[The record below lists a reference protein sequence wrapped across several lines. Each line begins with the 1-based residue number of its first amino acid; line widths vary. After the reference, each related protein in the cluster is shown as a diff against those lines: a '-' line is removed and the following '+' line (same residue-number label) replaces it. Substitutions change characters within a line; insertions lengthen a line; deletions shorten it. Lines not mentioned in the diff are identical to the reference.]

1 MLFLLK
7 IYSWESMVMVQTAR
21 LQFQILKV
29 FLMAGPHPKRKT
41 KRPTRSPLKQRH
53 HGNMIPGFSF
63 LMTNSPHRSAAC
75 HAEHLASSHPLG
87 GSRSP
92 TRTHQHLGHPS
103 TFHAP
108 PRPRTHIPALPR
120 SLFDH
125 VRRATC
131 HLPRPTAAKGAHQ
144 AKHGVCTAQEVSV
157 QWVETCGALGL
168 RRTV

>member
-7 IYSWESMVMVQTAR
+7 IYYWESMAMVRVAR
-21 LQFQILKV
+21 PQFQILKV
-29 FLMAGPHPKRKT
+29 CLMAGPRRKRKT
-41 KRPTRSPLKQRH
+41 KRPIRSPLMQKP
-53 HGNMIPGFSF
+53 HGNMIHGCSS
-63 LMTNSPHRSAAC
+63 LMINSPHRSAAC

-87 GSRSP
+87 GSPSRTP
-92 TRTHQHLGHPS
+92 THQHLGRPS
-103 TFHAP
+103 TFRAP
-108 PRPRTHIPALPR
+108 PRPRIHIPALPR